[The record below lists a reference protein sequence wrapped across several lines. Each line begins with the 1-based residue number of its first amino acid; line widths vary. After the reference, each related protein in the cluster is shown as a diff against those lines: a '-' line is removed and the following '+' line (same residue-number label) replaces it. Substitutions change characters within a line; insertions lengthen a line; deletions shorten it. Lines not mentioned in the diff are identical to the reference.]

1 MQQPQTGATTFSE
14 LGHGAQFKVYDMQN
28 DRVLKIPLTEAETYQ
43 VAKRRRNIVHGTL
56 EEIASLDVRV
66 QTFMNS
72 KARIPAMLGHHFK
85 DPAPF
90 MRLIGNPV
98 IAPVSELLPE
108 DTPEKRWAAARFVYT
123 QDKVAMAN
131 TMLHAIGTMPGLLAS
146 DERRLKRYI
155 EDYVELV
162 YSTWDYGY
170 GDYIFKLGDTG
181 TDKKGN
187 MIIVDLGEWTA
198 DFDFIMRAITEKWW
212 LDNVNE
218 QKNDF
223 PKLPK
228 KLETFYIDTLTAAFT
243 PDELRKRWRS
253 KHVCTDCTEEAT
265 TIAAFVSTK
274 VAEIDYIDRL

>member
-1 MQQPQTGATTFSE
+1 MQQSKTGATTFSE
-14 LGHGAQFKVYDMQN
+14 LGHGAQFKVYDMHN

-43 VAKRRRNIVHGTL
+43 VARRRRNIVHGTI
-56 EEIASLDVRV
+56 EEIANLDVRV

-72 KARIPAMLGHHFK
+72 KARIPAMVSHRFE
-85 DPAPF
+85 DPSMFLA
-90 MRLIGNPV
+90 LIGNPL
-98 IAPVSELLPE
+98 IAPVSDLLPE

-123 QDKVAMAN
+123 QDKVGMTN
-131 TMLHAIGTMPGLLAS
+131 TMLHNISKLPELLAG
-146 DERRLKRYI
+146 DERRLKHYI
-155 EDYVELV
+155 EEYVQLV
-162 YSTWDYGY
+162 YKTWEYGY

-187 MIIVDLGEWTA
+187 MIIVDLGEWTT
-198 DFDFIMRAITEKWW
+198 DVDFINRAITEKWW
-212 LDNVNE
+212 LDNVND

-228 KLETFYIDTLTAAFT
+228 KLESFYIKTLEAAFT
-243 PDELRKRWRS
+243 SEELHKRWRN
-253 KHVCTDCTEEAT
+253 KHICTDCTEEIT

>member
-1 MQQPQTGATTFSE
+1 MQQPKTGATTFSE

-43 VAKRRRNIVHGTL
+43 VAKRRRNILHGTI

-72 KARIPAMLGHHFK
+72 KARIPAMVTHRFK
-85 DPAPF
+85 DPVQFLA
-90 MRLIGNPV
+90 LIGNPV
-98 IAPVSELLPE
+98 IVPVSEHLPE
-108 DTPEKRWAAARFVYT
+108 DTPEKRWGAGRFVYT
-123 QDKVAMAN
+123 QDKVAMTNA
-131 TMLHAIGTMPGLLAS
+131 MLHNISKMPELLAG

-155 EDYVELV
+155 EDYVGLV
-162 YSTWDYGY
+162 YKTWEYGY

-187 MIIVDLGEWTA
+187 MIIVDLGEWTT
-198 DFDFIMRAITEKWW
+198 DVDFIDRALTQKWW
-212 LDNVNE
+212 LDNVNH

-223 PKLPK
+223 PKLPQ
-228 KLETFYIDTLTAAFT
+228 KLEEFYVKTLEAAFT
-243 PDELRKRWRS
+243 PDELHKRWRT
-253 KHVCTDCTEEAT
+253 KHVCSDCTEEAT

>member
-1 MQQPQTGATTFSE
+1 MQQPKTGATTFSE

-43 VAKRRRNIVHGTL
+43 VAKRRRNIVHGTI

-72 KARIPAMLGHHFK
+72 KARIPAMVTHHFD
-85 DPAPF
+85 DPSEFLA
-90 MRLIGNPV
+90 LIGNPI

-131 TMLHAIGTMPGLLAS
+131 TMLHNISKMPELLS
-146 DERRLKRYI
+146 GDERRLKRYI
-155 EDYVELV
+155 EDYIQLV
-162 YSTWDYGY
+162 YKTWEYGY
-170 GDYIFKLGDTG
+170 SDYIFKLGDTG

-187 MIIVDLGEWTA
+187 MIIVDLGEWTT
-198 DFDFIMRAITEKWW
+198 DVDFINRALVEKWW
-212 LDNVNE
+212 LDNVNH
-218 QKNDF
+218 QKSDF
-223 PKLPK
+223 PKLPQ
-228 KLETFYIDTLTAAFT
+228 KLEDFYIKTLEAAFT
-243 PDELRKRWRS
+243 PEELAKRWRT
-253 KHVCTDCTEEAT
+253 KHTCSDCNEETT